1 MKPLANVIKNLNEG
15 TRKQGVLIGGKV
27 YSLHI
32 TDDEVIITD
41 NKDYTQIYSIQ
52 TKEMFA
58 LLEADN

>member
-1 MKPLANVIKNLNEG
+1 MKSLADITRSLNEK
-15 TRKQGVLIGGKV
+15 TRRQGILIGGKV
-27 YSLHI
+27 YSLHV

>member
-1 MKPLANVIKNLNEG
+1 MKSLADITRSLNEK
-15 TRKQGVLIGGKV
+15 TRRQGILISGKV
-27 YSLHI
+27 YSLHV